1 MLITIHHTIFD
12 GVSLMTFMSALL
24 DAYVK
29 ASEGKEP
36 VMVQQAADYHDFV
49 KWEKELLESEAGK
62 THLSYWKKQLE
73 GLRCRCLSFRRIIR
87 DHRFKLAEGR
97 RISAC
102 FLMN

>member
-1 MLITIHHTIFD
+1 
-12 GVSLMTFMSALL
+12 MTFMSALL

-49 KWEKELLESEAGK
+49 KWEKSCWKAKREKRISLIGK
-62 THLSYWKKQLE
+62 SSWKD
-73 GLRCRCLSFRRIIR
+73 RCRCLSFRRIIR
-87 DHRFKLAEGR
+87 DHRFKLAKGR